1 GRSIT
6 ADPPDTV
13 YPCSIREAD
22 HAASAILATV
32 LEKSLRDPELIAKPG
47 GYFRAMVDRAVDGSL
62 HLSKSLY
69 GIAESEMNTR

>member
-1 GRSIT
+1 
-6 ADPPDTV
+6 
-13 YPCSIREAD
+13 
-22 HAASAILATV
+22 LATV

-69 GIAESEMNTR
+69 GLAESEMNTRAR